1 MSSGY
6 QQSWDP
12 REGSSAP
19 AAVMSRILD
28 RPASPSPDDVT
39 WADFDGDFTTPDD
52 DPPVPNHG
60 LTRRPAIRRRL
71 RASTLPSGPRM
82 TEREW
87 EEIDK
92 RQDSLYDF
100 SIQPTA
106 RTDLPVAESQ
116 PSSGV
121 VRSKTAPTAPAT
133 ASPRMIL
140 EDNGKPYLPAAG
152 PSRMVLEDDDNEY
165 VPEARARIRKRDKLK
180 SIGTRLASKFKKLSG
195 A

>member
-19 AAVMSRILD
+19 AAVMSQILD
-28 RPASPSPDDVT
+28 RPTSSSPDDVA

-52 DPPVPNHG
+52 PPVPSRG
-60 LTRRPAIRRRL
+60 LRRQPAIRRRP
-71 RASTLPSGPRM
+71 RALTLPSGPRM

-87 EEIDK
+87 EESDQ
-92 RQDSLYDF
+92 RQEGLYDF
-100 SIQPTA
+100 VIPPTT
-106 RTDLPVAESQ
+106 RTGLPVAEGQ

-121 VRSKTAPTAPAT
+121 VRSKTAPTAPVT
-133 ASPRMIL
+133 AKPRMVL
-140 EDNGKPYLPAAG
+140 EDDDKPYLPAAG
-152 PSRMVLEDDDNEY
+152 QSRMVLDDYVNEY
-165 VPEARARIRKRDKLK
+165 VPEAKARMRKRDKLK